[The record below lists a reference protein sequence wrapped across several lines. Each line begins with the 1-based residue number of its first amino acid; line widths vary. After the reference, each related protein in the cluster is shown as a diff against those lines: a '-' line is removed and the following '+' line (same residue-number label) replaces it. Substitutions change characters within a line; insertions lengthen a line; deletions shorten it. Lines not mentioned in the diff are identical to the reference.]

1 MQVLRKYRPLRCV
14 RTRPRVSLLLGIISL
29 LLLFD
34 WLRHSVSKCSLDE
47 HNVSKRT
54 LEGRPSNNTATK
66 VIKRRLYNTQALIK
80 PSRFVTTGSARL
92 HLIIQFPV
100 LNTSGRVDD
109 DVTKRQMEYIY
120 CLQRNLLSPHL
131 RLSTSVYQIISI
143 PQSSFESVLSRLL
156 NTQKRRLG
164 TNQISSLLFSKTLW
178 KNLELQDFSVTS
190 ERAKADC
197 KEIKCIVLNPEELSP
212 GQTIMEKLEVII
224 TVLLLCLVALGVYV
238 ATSWTLS
245 RKKKKEDEGDR
256 EGVPYKYLDEEAENA
271 RKKVATAYAQETM
284 PKITI
289 TPVQPRPDFP
299 RSLLSSDELFSDEE
313 EEESQSDDHLDL
325 GRLYFALR
333 YDQHRSMLI
342 VRLIRAEDIPMDRE
356 ATSTY
361 VDVHLLPLNLQ
372 SHTFEPYE
380 TTINVSFREVYE
392 FPLSQLDLAQ
402 QTLNLHICRYDSYS
416 RRSSIGDVFL
426 ALAELSAQGIDFTRE
441 VFLCRNIISHQEIY
455 RTLGRRKRLHPV
467 DEEEQEEGEKKPE
480 SITKEKKVSRKVS
493 SQRMWDVLRRAAKS
507 GAYKGEY
514 LPSESAMHWESIF
527 SPGASSTE
535 GYRFV
540 SAPTS
545 PVKSP
550 DFAYFSGPGPSG
562 ERRDDT
568 SEEEGEEEREE
579 SAVDVP
585 TDESEFESSADEQE
599 SDRRHVER
607 SQSPPV
613 KTVQL
618 SPAPEEYYR
627 IVPITPFTPYKDKGE
642 VTEPSFSWKLPHTYT
657 SHDRDV
663 VQTLSQAYKEPRVVP
678 FASVSQFE
686 PGAPP
691 AKKVSFNPPSVKSG
705 SDVGEQRSA

>member
-1 MQVLRKYRPLRCV
+1 
-14 RTRPRVSLLLGIISL
+14 
-29 LLLFD
+29 
-34 WLRHSVSKCSLDE
+34 
-47 HNVSKRT
+47 
-54 LEGRPSNNTATK
+54 
-66 VIKRRLYNTQALIK
+66 
-80 PSRFVTTGSARL
+80 
-92 HLIIQFPV
+92 
-100 LNTSGRVDD
+100 
-109 DVTKRQMEYIY
+109 
-120 CLQRNLLSPHL
+120 
-131 RLSTSVYQIISI
+131 
-143 PQSSFESVLSRLL
+143 
-156 NTQKRRLG
+156 
-164 TNQISSLLFSKTLW
+164 
-178 KNLELQDFSVTS
+178 
-190 ERAKADC
+190 
-197 KEIKCIVLNPEELSP
+197 
-212 GQTIMEKLEVII
+212 MEKLEVII

-493 SQRMWDVLRRAAKS
+493 SQRMWDVLRRAVKS

-568 SEEEGEEEREE
+568 SEEEGEEEKEE

-657 SHDRDV
+657 SRDRDV

-686 PGAPP
+686 PGGPP

-705 SDVGEQRSA
+705 SDVGEQRSLQSKTSRQKRVADTKKMRSKRSRKVVSSKERKKMSPRKEPDGEPAEKLVSSVRGKARHSTTKFRGKSSPSHKMAFRRKERGPTEGVSIEPPEEESLVEAPSRLTEDVARWQELQHDSSESGRMIFPSISTGDYRTSPMSPLTDFYSITRSQSDPSVDVEHFRTLSESSSGTRLTRSMLEVRGDKTTDEEDQ